1 MAVQQTHKSRSR
13 RDMRRSHDAL
23 SALALSVDKTS
34 DEVHIRHNVTE
45 GGYYRGE
52 KLNLTPAK
60 PLMSKKEFLAS
71 KK

>member
-1 MAVQQTHKSRSR
+1 MDLQKTNNISSRS
-13 RDMRRSHDAL
+13 DMRSSHDAL
-23 SALALSVDKTS
+23 SELALSVDKTS
-34 DEVHIRHNVTE
+34 EEVHIRHNVTE

-52 KLNLTPAK
+52 KLNLTPAN